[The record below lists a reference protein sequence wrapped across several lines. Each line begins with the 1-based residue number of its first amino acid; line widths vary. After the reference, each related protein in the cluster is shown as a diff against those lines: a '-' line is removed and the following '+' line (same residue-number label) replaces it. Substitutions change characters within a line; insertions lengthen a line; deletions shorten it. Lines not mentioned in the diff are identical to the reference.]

1 VFLQF
6 IPSFVQL
13 WANRFPPDV
22 IFGAL
27 LILVLFVLP
36 DGVAGHAHALA
47 ARRRSARAAP
57 RAPAAAAP
65 PRPAVHEDRRPA
77 PPPSAPLLS
86 LREVTV
92 RFGGVVALDRVSF
105 DVAAGSVRGVIGPNG
120 AGKTTLFNCISG
132 IQPVAHGVMRLGG
145 TDVTRLAPEA
155 MAGLGVGRTFQEP
168 ALFPRLTVLDNVLV
182 GAHSQGRAG
191 FTASML
197 RPPAARREEARLRSA
212 AWDVLDLVGIADQAD
227 RLPGQLTHAVRK
239 RVELARALAVRPRLL
254 MLDEPAAGL
263 THEEIGALGDL
274 LRALHAPMQLT
285 VLVIEH
291 HMGFV
296 MDIADQIVVLDFGKK
311 IADAP
316 PAAVQADPAVIEA
329 YLGRPR
335 GAGTQAG

>member
-36 DGVAGHAHALA
+36 DGIAGHALALA
-47 ARRRSARAAP
+47 TRRTPPREAP
-57 RAPAAAAP
+57 RAPAAVP
-65 PRPAVHEDRRPA
+65 PRPAVRENGRPA
-77 PPPSAPLLS
+77 PPQSDPLLS

-105 DVAAGSVRGVIGPNG
+105 DVPAGTVCGVIGPNG

-132 IQPVAHGVMRLGG
+132 IQPLTRGAMRLGG
-145 TDVTRLAPEA
+145 TEVTRLAPEA

-191 FTASML
+191 FAASML
-197 RPPAARREEARLRSA
+197 RPPAVRREEARLRKA
-212 AWDVLDLVGIADQAD
+212 AWDVLDLVGIADVAD
-227 RLPGQLTHAVRK
+227 RLPGQLTHALRR

-263 THEEIGALGDL
+263 THDEIGALGDL

-285 VLVIEH
+285 VLIIEH
-291 HMGFV
+291 HMGFI
-296 MDIADQIVVLDFGKK
+296 MDIADRLVVLDFGKK

-316 PAAVQADPAVIEA
+316 PDAVQADPVVIEA

-335 GAGTQAG
+335 GAGEQTR